1 VWRWRAPGPA
11 AHKQAQC
18 EATVACAVKNAE
30 APVVAWQPGGGG
42 SVLAGVGGAVCSGL
56 ALWTAPVEL
65 QAKRLTDEEARARHI
80 EQTRTMGTRAAEER
94 MAEAA
99 AHASR
104 VAEAEAAAA
113 AQAKVAAQR
122 ALRLRQRAEAK
133 ATEAEALKEKAVQLR
148 AKAEVA
154 AAEAEEGTER
164 ATQLRLRADTTAAK
178 AEEEVGNAMHMR
190 LRAEE
195 AEAAQAQAQADL
207 ELEAREAAARAERE
221 KAELLTEEDMTFD
234 ALRDSS
240 LLKDQLVY
248 LMRKREAT
256 RRRQAEAA
264 TAAEQEEAAAEAA
277 EAAEEAAAA
286 SRAAQL
292 AEGQVLKDQM
302 IELVRGN
309 TPDAPS
315 SPEGRTLVLTEE
327 NLLRLIQQLAAA
339 PTTPP
344 TPPSNALV
352 ERKPEA
358 EAEEEAE
365 PVQVLRPLAADEPW
379 GDEPSLRLQ
388 GHSSS
393 VNAVAWSADG
403 VVATASADATV
414 RVRTPTYPGWVNET

>member
-1 VWRWRAPGPA
+1 
-11 AHKQAQC
+11 
-18 EATVACAVKNAE
+18 VACAAKNAE
-30 APVVAWQPGGGG
+30 VPVIAWQPGGGG

-56 ALWTAPVEL
+56 VLWTAPVEL
-65 QAKRLTDEEARARHI
+65 QAKRLTDEEARARDI
-80 EQTRTMGTRAAEER
+80 EETRAMGTRAAEER

-113 AQAKVAAQR
+113 ETEV
-122 ALRLRQRAEAK
+122 
-133 ATEAEALKEKAVQLR
+133 EAEVDPE
-148 AKAEVA
+148 E
-154 AAEAEEGTER
+154 EAER
-164 ATQLRLRADTTAAK
+164 AIQLRLRAEA
-178 AEEEVGNAMHMR
+178 
-190 LRAEE
+190 
-195 AEAAQAQAQADL
+195 AEAAQAQAQAQAQA

-221 KAELLTEEDMTFD
+221 KAEWRGLLTEEDITFD

-248 LMRKREAT
+248 LMRRREAT
-256 RRRQAEAA
+256 RRMQAEAA
-264 TAAEQEEAAAEAA
+264 MAAEQEVAAAEAA
-277 EAAEEAAAA
+277 VAAEEAAAA
-286 SRAAQL
+286 GRAAQL

-315 SPEGRTLVLTEE
+315 SPEGGTLVLTEE

-352 ERKPEA
+352 ERKPEE
-358 EAEEEAE
+358 EAEEKAE
-365 PVQVLRPLAADEPW
+365 PLQVLRPLAADEPW
-379 GDEPSLRLQ
+379 GNEPSLRLQ

-393 VNAVAWSADG
+393 VNAVAWGADG
-403 VVATASADATV
+403 VVATGSADATV
-414 RVRTPTYPGWVNET
+414 RVRTLTYPSWVNET